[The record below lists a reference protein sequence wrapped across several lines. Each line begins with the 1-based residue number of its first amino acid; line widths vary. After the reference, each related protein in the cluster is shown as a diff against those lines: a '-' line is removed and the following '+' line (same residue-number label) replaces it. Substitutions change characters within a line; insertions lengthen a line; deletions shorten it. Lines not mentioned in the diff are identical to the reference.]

1 MEKKEVYRLTSQ
13 VKIHGWSCKLGPN
26 SLENLLA
33 SAGLQGDIED
43 AAIIPVPNSDLV
55 MVKNIDVF
63 TPIVD
68 EPEVMG
74 QIAASNVTSDIFAMN
89 VPHISGMLVFLGINT
104 NTPMEVAEGILKG
117 IKYFMEEKINSQ
129 VVGGH
134 TIYSEWPLIGGEAS
148 GFAHKDAII
157 LKQGVKKGDK
167 LILTKPIGLQA
178 TMAAY
183 RILKDM
189 PEMLEQYSKS
199 ELQKSI
205 DYAIELMITP
215 NQNVV
220 KAIHSYQDFSFIHA
234 LTDVTGFGLSG
245 HIKEMLQNSTLSAI
259 IETIPSVR
267 FSKELSEELGY
278 AFDDC
283 SCHETAGGML
293 VAIDPKKVEEFSN
306 ILISNNIENWIVG
319 TIDNIEP
326 GLVRVADNVENI
338 EIIKY

>member
-1 MEKKEVYRLTSQ
+1 MEKKGVYRLTSQ

-33 SAGLQGDIED
+33 RAGLQGDIED

-89 VPHISGMLVFLGINT
+89 VPDVSGMLVFLGINT

-117 IKYFMEEKINSQ
+117 IKYFMEEKVNSQ
-129 VVGGH
+129 VLGGH

-148 GFAHKDAII
+148 GFVHKDAII
-157 LKQGVKKGDK
+157 LKQGVKEGDK

-183 RILKDM
+183 RILKDI

-205 DYAIELMITP
+205 DYAIELMTTP

-220 KAIHSYQDFSFIHA
+220 KTIHSYQDFSFIHA

-259 IETIPSVR
+259 IETIPSIR
-267 FSKELSEELGY
+267 FSKDLSEELGY

-293 VAIDPKKVEEFSN
+293 IAIDPKKVEEFSN
-306 ILISNNIENWIVG
+306 TLISNSIENWIVG

-338 EIIKY
+338 EIIK

>member
-33 SAGLQGDIED
+33 RAGLQGDIED

-55 MVKNIDVF
+55 MAKNIDVF

-89 VPHISGMLVFLGINT
+89 VPDISGMLVFLGINT

-148 GFAHKDAII
+148 GFAHKDTII
-157 LKQGVKKGDK
+157 LKQGVKEGDK

-220 KAIHSYQDFSFIHA
+220 KTIHSYQDFSFVHA
-234 LTDVTGFGLSG
+234 ITDVTGFGLSG

-259 IETIPSVR
+259 IETIPSIR

-293 VAIDPKKVEEFSN
+293 IAIDPKKVEEFSN
-306 ILISNNIENWIVG
+306 ALISNSIENWIVG

-326 GLVRVADNVENI
+326 SLVRIADNAENI
-338 EIIKY
+338 EIIK